1 MKIKITDKPNE
12 TLYIYCRVS
21 TTSQSEEGVSLD
33 VQEERGLQVSKQLGL
48 SPIVI
53 KEQGSGLKPYIPHT
67 DENGKKQG
75 RPLFSEIMKSVSF
88 GDVKHL
94 WIDTDNRLTRHDVDE
109 PFIKSKLKSNN
120 VKLYVGIDGKV
131 KDLDDFGT
139 KLVDM
144 IRVMVNQDQIQEQV
158 EKSIRSKRKL
168 FQEGCYM
175 KGDPPFGYKLV
186 EKKLELHEDN
196 SEWVNKIYN
205 WYDGGKSTWWIRNKL
220 FQEQIEPPRFK
231 TSGNM
236 LFPSETIVNI
246 LHNKNYIGI
255 DVYGDLVGECPSIV
269 DKNIFYS
276 VQKKFKMNK
285 GQRTKMK
292 REFLLRGLIKCP
304 DGKPMSCL
312 GVKKSR
318 KNPLYSCGHRERK
331 YKNRKSVDCSITR
344 SVRME
349 LMDEYVWGLL
359 CDTLSH
365 SHLIR
370 ENTKIELIGKQSK
383 YTKRSFRNEI
393 KKLYKEMEELDGN
406 RLELEK
412 RYYTNK
418 IEKKRFDILI
428 NSIEETENDLMEKIS
443 QENMKLQ
450 SLDEKTKWIDWL
462 DVHFKRIGELRKT
475 EGLKQRKEIISHYIQ
490 DISVFNY
497 DEETRQHT
505 ISFKFRFPLFKDN
518 FEWLKNKDGS
528 YKLDRYGRR
537 RYNITDGKTE
547 MTYPLTLQQSFNRN
561 GLTMTGGIPI
571 TICMIGFIQD
581 FLLFNLLGFLPTM

>member
-1 MKIKITDKPNE
+1 MKKVKITNKPND

-21 TTSQSEEGVSLD
+21 TTKQDEDGNSLE
-33 VQEERGLQVSKQLGL
+33 VQEERGIQISKKLNL
-48 SPIVI
+48 KPIVI
-53 KEQGSGLKPYIPHT
+53 KEQGSGLKPFE
-67 DENGKKQG
+67 DE
-75 RPLFSEIMKSVSF
+75 RPLFSQLYFEGICEEK
-88 GDVKHL
+88 VKHL
-94 WIDTDNRLTRHDVDE
+94 WTDDLLRLTRHDRDQT
-109 PFIKSKLKSNN
+109 IIYWKLQDLGISY
-120 VKLYVGIDGKV
+120 YVGITTEPKNLGENELMSLMDTLFV
-131 KDLDDFGT
+131 RF
-139 KLVDM
+139 
-144 IRVMVNQDQIQEQV
+144 NQISKKEEIQ
-158 EKSIRSKRKL
+158 KSIRSKRKL

-186 EKKLELHEDN
+186 DKKLELHEDN
-196 SEWVNKIYN
+196 SEWVKKIYN

-236 LFPSETIVNI
+236 WFPSETIVNI

-475 EGLKQRKEIISHYIQ
+475 EGLKQRKEIITHYIQ
-490 DISVFNY
+490 DISVLDY

-547 MTYPLTLQQSFNRN
+547 MTNPFTLHRLLNRDRLSQISRLVN
-561 GLTMTGGIPI
+561 I
-571 TICMIGFIQD
+571 T
-581 FLLFNLLGFLPTM
+581 PP

>member
-1 MKIKITDKPNE
+1 MKKVKITNKPNK

-21 TTSQSEEGVSLD
+21 TSGQDKDGVSLD

-547 MTYPLTLQQSFNRN
+547 MTNPFTLHRLLNRH
-561 GLTMTGGIPI
+561 
-571 TICMIGFIQD
+571 
-581 FLLFNLLGFLPTM
+581 

>member
-1 MKIKITDKPNE
+1 
-12 TLYIYCRVS
+12 
-21 TTSQSEEGVSLD
+21 
-33 VQEERGLQVSKQLGL
+33 
-48 SPIVI
+48 
-53 KEQGSGLKPYIPHT
+53 
-67 DENGKKQG
+67 
-75 RPLFSEIMKSVSF
+75 
-88 GDVKHL
+88 
-94 WIDTDNRLTRHDVDE
+94 
-109 PFIKSKLKSNN
+109 
-120 VKLYVGIDGKV
+120 
-131 KDLDDFGT
+131 
-139 KLVDM
+139 
-144 IRVMVNQDQIQEQV
+144 
-158 EKSIRSKRKL
+158 
-168 FQEGCYM
+168 
-175 KGDPPFGYKLV
+175 
-186 EKKLELHEDN
+186 
-196 SEWVNKIYN
+196 
-205 WYDGGKSTWWIRNKL
+205 
-220 FQEQIEPPRFK
+220 
-231 TSGNM
+231 
-236 LFPSETIVNI
+236 
-246 LHNKNYIGI
+246 
-255 DVYGDLVGECPSIV
+255 
-269 DKNIFYS
+269 
-276 VQKKFKMNK
+276 
-285 GQRTKMK
+285 
-292 REFLLRGLIKCP
+292 
-304 DGKPMSCL
+304 
-312 GVKKSR
+312 
-318 KNPLYSCGHRERK
+318 
-331 YKNRKSVDCSITR
+331 
-344 SVRME
+344 ME

-475 EGLKQRKEIISHYIQ
+475 EGLKQRKEIITHYIQ
-490 DISVFNY
+490 DISVLDY

-547 MTYPLTLQQSFNRN
+547 MTNPFTLHRLLNRDRLSQISRLVN
-561 GLTMTGGIPI
+561 I
-571 TICMIGFIQD
+571 T
-581 FLLFNLLGFLPTM
+581 PS